1 MIDTNGHITILD
13 FGLAQP
19 FTKRSHTMHN
29 QVGTPYYIAP
39 EVYEH
44 NYSEKCDIWSI
55 GVIIYCSLSGL
66 MPFDG
71 NNLNEI
77 QRSTQSGAYNI
88 TDGIW

>member
-1 MIDTNGHITILD
+1 
-13 FGLAQP
+13 
-19 FTKRSHTMHN
+19 MHN
-29 QVGTPYYIAP
+29 EVGTPYYIAP

-77 QRSTQSGAYNI
+77 QRST
-88 TDGIW
+88 